1 MHPLRKHIEQVVSL
15 TDEEFE
21 VILTTCRKRVLK
33 KNQYLLLE
41 GNQCTSDFF
50 VLSGSLRQYYTD
62 DKGKEHIV
70 QFAVQN
76 WWISDWDSIL
86 HQKPSFYNIDALE
99 ASEVLQFGYQQLEH
113 LFEEVPKMERYFRI
127 MLQRGFA
134 AHQSRILWLQKPAK
148 ARYLEFIS
156 AYPHFEQRL
165 SQSHIAS
172 FLGITRES
180 LSRLKAKN

>member
-1 MHPLRKHIEQVVSL
+1 MHPLRKHIEQVVPL

-21 VILTTCRKRVLK
+21 MILSACRRRVLK
-33 KNQYLLLE
+33 RNQYLLLE

-50 VLSGSLRQYYTD
+50 VLSGSLRQYYID
-62 DKGKEHIV
+62 DTGKEHIV
-70 QFAVQN
+70 QFAVQD

-86 HQKPSFYNIDALE
+86 NQKPSSYNINALE
-99 ASEVLQFGYQQLEH
+99 TSEVLQLGYEQMEN
-113 LFEEVPKMERYFRI
+113 LFVDVPKMERYFRV
-127 MLQRGFA
+127 MLQRSFA
-134 AHQSRILWLQKPAK
+134 AHQRRILWLQKPAK

-156 AYPHFEQRL
+156 AYPHFEQKL

-180 LSRLKAKN
+180 LSRLKAKS